1 MDITLR
7 DVGLLGRVGIGRS
20 MRWAACGEAGMGAA
34 YLVCE
39 SRREL
44 AQRGPQSSG

>member
-20 MRWAACGEAGMGAA
+20 VRWAAFGAAGMGAA
-34 YLVCE
+34 YLVGE
-39 SRREL
+39 SRRAL
-44 AQRGPQSSG
+44 AQRGAQSSG